1 MLIVAVV
8 SVAVLGWAVVIWV
21 ACVVAK
27 RADEVPRVDEVP
39 SPLRRWDGARLYPDG
54 FDGVTSQGRRLGTG
68 EFVSPVD
75 SAARAVWDGESAREH
90 GRRSVADPGPMDPTP
105 YDGPP
110 GPDGW
115 DGAPPV
121 GWDGDGARADRL
133 RAERRDGH
141 S

>member
-8 SVAVLGWAVVIWV
+8 SVAVLGWAVVIWA

-27 RADEVPRVDEVP
+27 RADEVPRVDEVRAIP
-39 SPLRRWDGARLYPDG
+39 PTQRRRHLYPDG
-54 FDGVTSQGRRLGTG
+54 FDGVTRQGRRLGTG
-68 EFVSPVD
+68 EFVSP
-75 SAARAVWDGESAREH
+75 
-90 GRRSVADPGPMDPTP
+90 PMEPTP